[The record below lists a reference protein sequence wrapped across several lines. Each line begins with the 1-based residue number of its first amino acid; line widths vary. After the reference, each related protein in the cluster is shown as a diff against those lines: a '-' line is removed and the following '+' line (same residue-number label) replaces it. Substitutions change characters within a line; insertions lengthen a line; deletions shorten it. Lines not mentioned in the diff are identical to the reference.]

1 MYKLKNVIGIIFMGI
16 GILLI
21 SVTIFMKYDTYKRQ
35 QDSLESFKNLNSYD
49 EDDEQVEIENNV
61 DKPMAVLN
69 IPKIN
74 LEIAVVEGVEKE
86 NIKYLVGHF
95 KDSVMPGEVGNLC
108 IAGHRT
114 SNYGQP
120 FKEIDKLKNGDEIIF
135 TYKNKEYIYLV
146 NSSFVVT
153 PDETYILDNTENES
167 IVTIVTC
174 TLDSKNRLIIRGR
187 LK

>member
-86 NIKYLVGHF
+86 NIK
-95 KDSVMPGEVGNLC
+95 
-108 IAGHRT
+108 
-114 SNYGQP
+114 
-120 FKEIDKLKNGDEIIF
+120 
-135 TYKNKEYIYLV
+135 
-146 NSSFVVT
+146 
-153 PDETYILDNTENES
+153 
-167 IVTIVTC
+167 
-174 TLDSKNRLIIRGR
+174 
-187 LK
+187 

>member
-86 NIKYLVGHF
+86 NIKYLVCVCWH
-95 KDSVMPGEVGNLC
+95 LL
-108 IAGHRT
+108 
-114 SNYGQP
+114 YG
-120 FKEIDKLKNGDEIIF
+120 LR
-135 TYKNKEYIYLV
+135 
-146 NSSFVVT
+146 
-153 PDETYILDNTENES
+153 LDM
-167 IVTIVTC
+167 
-174 TLDSKNRLIIRGR
+174 K
-187 LK
+187 

>member
-49 EDDEQVEIENNV
+49 EDDEQVEIENDV

-74 LEIAVVEGVEKE
+74 LEIAVV
-86 NIKYLVGHF
+86 
-95 KDSVMPGEVGNLC
+95 
-108 IAGHRT
+108 
-114 SNYGQP
+114 
-120 FKEIDKLKNGDEIIF
+120 
-135 TYKNKEYIYLV
+135 
-146 NSSFVVT
+146 
-153 PDETYILDNTENES
+153 
-167 IVTIVTC
+167 
-174 TLDSKNRLIIRGR
+174 
-187 LK
+187 

>member
-86 NIKYLVGHF
+86 NIKSLGIPLFIMHGGKF
-95 KDSVMPGEVGNLC
+95 EME
-108 IAGHRT
+108 
-114 SNYGQP
+114 
-120 FKEIDKLKNGDEIIF
+120 EIIKEF
-135 TYKNKEYIYLV
+135 NKIEKKSLFNLNTIYYCISLPILNKDKFKAEFLKYIYERIKEYEQ
-146 NSSFVVT
+146 F
-153 PDETYILDNTENES
+153 
-167 IVTIVTC
+167 
-174 TLDSKNRLIIRGR
+174 K
-187 LK
+187 

>member
-1 MYKLKNVIGIIFMGI
+1 MYKLKNVISIIFMGI

-74 LEIAVVEGVEKE
+74 LEIAVF
-86 NIKYLVGHF
+86 H
-95 KDSVMPGEVGNLC
+95 P
-108 IAGHRT
+108 R
-114 SNYGQP
+114 
-120 FKEIDKLKNGDEIIF
+120 
-135 TYKNKEYIYLV
+135 
-146 NSSFVVT
+146 
-153 PDETYILDNTENES
+153 
-167 IVTIVTC
+167 
-174 TLDSKNRLIIRGR
+174 
-187 LK
+187 

>member
-49 EDDEQVEIENNV
+49 EDDEQVEIENDV

-95 KDSVMPGEVGNLC
+95 K
-108 IAGHRT
+108 
-114 SNYGQP
+114 
-120 FKEIDKLKNGDEIIF
+120 
-135 TYKNKEYIYLV
+135 
-146 NSSFVVT
+146 
-153 PDETYILDNTENES
+153 
-167 IVTIVTC
+167 
-174 TLDSKNRLIIRGR
+174 
-187 LK
+187 